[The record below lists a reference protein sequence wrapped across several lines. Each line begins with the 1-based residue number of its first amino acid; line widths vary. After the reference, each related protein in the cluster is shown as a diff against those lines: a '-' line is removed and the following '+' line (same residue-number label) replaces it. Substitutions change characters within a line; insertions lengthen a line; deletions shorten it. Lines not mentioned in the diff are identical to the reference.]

1 VLSPVIR
8 IYCGSSPLAREI
20 LPHTRSIGTM
30 TASSQVVHPL
40 VHTVVLFHTA
50 TMLQP
55 TRLSLDTPKEFR
67 FRNGFSTRQGH
78 RSSRTSLIVS
88 CRKGAREGG
97 GTRSGVSLPW
107 HDLYTQVLGR
117 RMLSCK
123 GGTPHRLLITPLY
136 HGSDHIRTNQP
147 SIYRSK
153 LRNKTP
159 NLTDPRS
166 FTREPRSRLRS
177 YSQVHLS
184 NE

>member
-1 VLSPVIR
+1 VLSPVIYPTCVNLIHR
-8 IYCGSSPLAREI
+8 DDDTS
-20 LPHTRSIGTM
+20 
-30 TASSQVVHPL
+30 SSQVVHPL

-147 SIYRSK
+147 SIYRS
-153 LRNKTP
+153 RCGIVGRIPFWTGAEPTP
-159 NLTDPRS
+159 HCLD
-166 FTREPRSRLRS
+166 L
-177 YSQVHLS
+177 QVLS
-184 NE
+184 S